1 MSRAPGDPWQREAR
15 RGRRG
20 SREPGACLAQPGLR
34 VPQAQRFR
42 DRRHCQF
49 RGHRGRLGLQVR
61 QGRMVPQEG
70 TVSRATLVKMENPV
84 KLGPKASPGPQ
95 ETWAPRV
102 RRGTL
107 GSGQEDPQGL
117 RGLRGHQDPPSDT
130 TS

>member
-1 MSRAPGDPWQREAR
+1 MSRALGVPWQREAR

-20 SREPGACLAQPGLR
+20 SREPEACLAQLGLR
-34 VPQAQRFR
+34 VPRARRFRAQRR
-42 DRRHCQF
+42 CQF

-61 QGRMVPQEG
+61 QGRMVPQEE

-84 KLGPKASPGPQ
+84 KLGPKASRGPQ
-95 ETWAPRV
+95 EMWAPRV

-107 GSGQEDPQGL
+107 GSGQEDPQGP
-117 RGLRGHQDPPSDT
+117 RGLRGHQDPPLDT